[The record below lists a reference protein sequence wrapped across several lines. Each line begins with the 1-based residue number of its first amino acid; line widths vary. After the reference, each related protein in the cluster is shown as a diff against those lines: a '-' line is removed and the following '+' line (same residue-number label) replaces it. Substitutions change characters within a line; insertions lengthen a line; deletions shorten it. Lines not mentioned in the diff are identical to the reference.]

1 MKALKIISLA
11 AALALAAGAAQA
23 GDVGKPA
30 RDFKIT
36 TLSGET
42 VRLADLK
49 GKVVVVN
56 RWATWCTP
64 CKAELIAFD
73 NSVKAHPNSDLKVF
87 AIETERSLPGYFVAK
102 MQGVSHFTLATSLD
116 GRGYHVLDGVP
127 TSYVI
132 DRNGVIRHAK
142 AGAFNEQSFAQLI
155 EPLLA
160 EPAPAQSVAAK

>member
-1 MKALKIISLA
+1 MRRLLA
-11 AALALAAGAAQA
+11 ATALACAMAGGASAA
-23 GDVGKPA
+23 DLNKPA
-30 RDFKIT
+30 PDFTIHPFKQPKL
-36 TLSGET
+36 TLS
-42 VRLADLK
+42 DLK
-49 GKVVVVN
+49 GKVIVLN
-56 RWATWCTP
+56 YWATWCTP

-73 NSVKAHPNSDLKVF
+73 NYLKAHPNSDLKVF